1 MYIEYIDNEQYKVDE
16 QEIND
21 VLELNEMEWVNYY
34 NSLPSKDY
42 YAWDKRDEKMNKDNK
57 EKRMEHVKEE
67 IEYWNHYIQTIKS
80 PFLKKLYQPI
90 NVDEVCLELVDI
102 EGSRANELLMS
113 YFIRQRKEFY

>member
-1 MYIEYIDNEQYKVDE
+1 MNEGF
-16 QEIND
+16 NF
-21 VLELNEMEWVNYY
+21 
-34 NSLPSKDY
+34 
-42 YAWDKRDEKMNKDNK
+42 NKTGEGAGNTFGK
-57 EKRMEHVKEE
+57 GIYFATNKEE